1 MGWWPTCRAV
11 PASPLNQDLVVH
23 GHDGAKLAVT
33 NIGDGATTGPAEAAH
48 GMSDLVKPA
57 SAIAALVSEVRM
69 VGGKVRPGSMTEAFT
84 KVAKMPVH
92 LPLPGKAMAFDAGAK
107 CAAGC

>member
-1 MGWWPTCRAV
+1 M
-11 PASPLNQDLVVH
+11 H
-23 GHDGAKLAVT
+23 GHDRAKLAVT
-33 NIGDGATTGPAEAAH
+33 NIGDGDTTGPAEAAH

-69 VGGKVRPGSMTEAFT
+69 VRGKVRPGSMTEAFT

-92 LPLPGKAMAFDAGAK
+92 LPLPCKAMAFDAGAK